1 LRSGASGRN
10 DELPGCA
17 SVVHRGVRLG
27 DLIEAVDTV
36 NRYDDVAGGDGVEEF
51 LQNGLGQVLG
61 LAAVGR
67 QAYS

>member
-1 LRSGASGRN
+1 
-10 DELPGCA
+10 
-17 SVVHRGVRLG
+17 
-27 DLIEAVDTV
+27 LIEAVDTV